1 MNFALFLTLSR
12 LVLCLIFVVFYL
24 YPSFFGLDAISLP
37 YSLLSVLI
45 LCELTDIFDGHVA
58 RRSSGVTQL
67 GKILDPMADSIVR
80 TSMLLTLT
88 QGLVALPIWVVLI
101 FIYRDCVISTLRTL
115 CALQGEA
122 LSARTSG
129 KIKAILQ
136 AVVLFLIVIL
146 MIPLSLGYIKLQD
159 FQMVSFLSVLATAL
173 YSVGSGI
180 EYIWANR
187 SAVISSYRN
196 RK

>member
-12 LVLCLIFVVFYL
+12 LVLCPIFVVFYL
-24 YPSFFGLDAISLP
+24 YSSFFGLDAISLP

-67 GKILDPMADSIVR
+67 GKILDLMADSIVR

-88 QGLVALPIWVVLI
+88 QRLVALPIWVVLI